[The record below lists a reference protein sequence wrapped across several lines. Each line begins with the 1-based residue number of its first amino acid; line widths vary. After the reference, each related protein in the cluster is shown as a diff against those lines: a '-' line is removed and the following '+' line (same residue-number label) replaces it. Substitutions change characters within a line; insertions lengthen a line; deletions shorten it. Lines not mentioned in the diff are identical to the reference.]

1 MNLDA
6 YVIYNS
12 SAVQTNTTMTDRCR
26 RAQTF
31 SRPFSVTEK
40 SIFHHKTE
48 TFDQPTIELLLWTA
62 TAQLKD
68 WSRFLLFVHLK

>member
-1 MNLDA
+1 MRMLSIILQLYKQIQQWPTDA
-6 YVIYNS
+6 GVHKRLVALSSVI
-12 SAVQTNTTMTDRCR
+12 
-26 RAQTF
+26 
-31 SRPFSVTEK
+31 EK

-48 TFDQPTIELLLWTA
+48 NFDQPTIELLLWTA